1 MKKEKYN
8 VYLDDCRETPD
19 GFDIRTYTYEDT
31 IQVLEK
37 MEGHIGV
44 LSLDNDLGTEKEGRH
59 VMLWMEE
66 KFYTD
71 NLIPYGYTKN
81 FKLAYVTGYL
91 SDKPEL
97 YKAIRRYFD
106 TYGRIKNGI
115 EC

>member
-8 VYLDDCRETPD
+8 VYLDDCRNTPN

-71 NLIPYGYTKN
+71 DGYI
-81 FKLAYVTGYL
+81 LP
-91 SDKPEL
+91 DKIIVHSMNPIAKKQMEDIIEIL
-97 YKAIRRYFD
+97 YKEQKYDREI
-106 TYGRIKNGI
+106 N
-115 EC
+115 